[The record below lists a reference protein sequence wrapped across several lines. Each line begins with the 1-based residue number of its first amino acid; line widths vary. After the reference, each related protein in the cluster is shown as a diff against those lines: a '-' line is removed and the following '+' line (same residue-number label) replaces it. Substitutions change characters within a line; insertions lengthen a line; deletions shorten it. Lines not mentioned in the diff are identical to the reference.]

1 MAINTITSSIFLLLC
16 LFPVCS
22 FVCQGYALEEGKD
35 TADTPH
41 RYRPH
46 IVKISSLLASN
57 VCNPITEAPHHK
69 KATLKVVHKH
79 GPCSHLNQLGD
90 QKMSASDEI
99 KLLEQDQ
106 LRVNSIHSQLSKRSG
121 DPGFRGPKSTKSAI
135 PVRSGQT
142 IGSGNYIVTV
152 GLGTPKKQLSL
163 VLDTGSALSWTQCEP
178 CVRYCYA
185 QKEPIFK
192 PLESTSYANVSCASE
207 LCNAL
212 ESTT

>member
-1 MAINTITSSIFLLLC
+1 
-16 LFPVCS
+16 
-22 FVCQGYALEEGKD
+22 
-35 TADTPH
+35 
-41 RYRPH
+41 
-46 IVKISSLLASN
+46 
-57 VCNPITEAPHHK
+57 
-69 KATLKVVHKH
+69 
-79 GPCSHLNQLGD
+79 
-90 QKMSASDEI
+90 MSASDNI

-121 DPGFRGPKSTKSAI
+121 NPGFRGPKSTKTAI
-135 PVRSGQT
+135 PVKSGQT
-142 IGSGNYIVTV
+142 VGSGNYIVTV

-212 ESTT
+212 ESTTGHHLISPYDLLTYMLLLLDFCHEQCLILTLSRRPQNC